1 MSAILNQLEVF
12 YGELNQHVAHVYV
25 RLPNDE
31 TGTELR
37 GILSGPYS
45 EFSKT
50 LPTRVSLQSLPPAET
65 LLSRGVVPDPS
76 FWDGMTASRYRVDV
90 ELVRDGEV
98 LETVT
103 REIGLRQLLARGNS
117 LRRDGKRWVLR
128 ACRIQAPTTDML
140 ETCREK
146 LAALCTNSPSDE
158 LCKAAS
164 LQGVTL
170 VVEVNEDDSVELR
183 KRLFELS
190 RVPAIACVIVAGQ
203 AVANDTAGS
212 FKSVA
217 PNLLYA
223 HRAADSEHVGDWAD
237 VVAVDK
243 ATTER
248 MLEFLQC
255 CDKPVFAID
264 IADETTDLLTR
275 RAGCDSL
282 QRELVKAGDFA
293 GYIV

>member
-203 AVANDTAGS
+203 
-212 FKSVA
+212 
-217 PNLLYA
+217 
-223 HRAADSEHVGDWAD
+223 VGDWAD